1 MLLSAAAPRPG
12 GASYA
17 AHVPQHNPGPGF
29 SVWDLLDSK
38 LYFILFQHWK
48 IALLQYRSTSQSR
61 VIEFA
66 LMLQHNTLA
75 FFPLCLQRE
84 INMAGYAFSTQHF
97 VYYCIFWKCG
107 KWPGLEPLSQSKVGC
122 TGCPIKKY
130 FFMHNVHITF
140 IFQSCNF
147 KSKMIMK
154 QHTIFCIHFYLNIQ
168 KYVLGQLGSSQRI
181 RTHDN
186 FIDKIL
192 SLILTY

>member
-1 MLLSAAAPRPG
+1 MWLNLPWCYSKIPLLSYPYVCKG
-12 GASYA
+12 TS
-17 AHVPQHNPGPGF
+17 
-29 SVWDLLDSK
+29 SK
-38 LYFILFQHWK
+38 KLKWVGKHF
-48 IALLQYRSTSQSR
+48 
-61 VIEFA
+61 
-66 LMLQHNTLA
+66 QHNTL
-75 FFPLCLQRE
+75 F
-84 INMAGYAFSTQHF
+84 I
-97 VYYCIFWKCG
+97 YYFIFWKCG

>member
-17 AHVPQHNPGPGF
+17 AHVPQHNTTPAQ
-29 SVWDLLDSK
+29 DSQFGTLWVQK
-38 LYFILFQHWK
+38 YILFQHWK
-48 IALLQYRSTSQSR
+48 IALKQYRSTSQSR

-66 LMLQHNTLA
+66 LMLQQNTLA

-147 KSKMIMK
+147 RSKMIMK

-168 KYVLGQLGSSQRI
+168 KYVLGKNVLGK
-181 RTHDN
+181 N
-186 FIDKIL
+186 FII
-192 SLILTY
+192 